1 MLCKL
6 PIRGSFSGP
15 GRDFVLGFWDW
26 NTSLKKK
33 IRQMTEK
40 DRLKRNWNSIA
51 WRKREKERRNY
62 LSSMYVS

>member
-1 MLCKL
+1 MLYKL

-15 GRDFVLGFWDW
+15 GSDFVLGFWDW
-26 NTSLKKK
+26 NTSLKQK